1 MLTPMNDDESCAPW
15 TVTTAVAVMAEP
27 NRCYQWPVLG
37 VIGFSMQPRML
48 PSSAETVVL
57 VFDIIVAV
65 HIQFRTSIT
74 SPMFYVEQKRADNNV
89 DRWRRE
95 DGIELTHNKTMKHTK

>member
-57 VFDIIVAV
+57 VSTSLSLFTFNSALPSHRRCSMSNKKGQII
-65 HIQFRTSIT
+65 TSIGGG
-74 SPMFYVEQKRADNNV
+74 E
-89 DRWRRE
+89 
-95 DGIELTHNKTMKHTK
+95 KTE